1 MKKYVGILKSRELVI
16 QKQFLHEKKKK
27 TKSFA
32 GATWYFSWSPHR
44 LAQMLLSSVLPLL
57 HHMPG
62 VSFIN
67 MISANNNESVALKGQ
82 ISFS

>member
-1 MKKYVGILKSRELVI
+1 MKRKKNQKVLLVLHGIS
-16 QKQFLHEKKKK
+16 
-27 TKSFA
+27 A
-32 GATWYFSWSPHR
+32 GALTASP
-44 LAQMLLSSVLPLL
+44 QMLLSSVLPLL

>member
-1 MKKYVGILKSRELVI
+1 MSMKKYVGILKSRELVI

-44 LAQMLLSSVLPLL
+44 LATDAPLFST
-57 HHMPG
+57 P
-62 VSFIN
+62 
-67 MISANNNESVALKGQ
+67 SVAPHARSL
-82 ISFS
+82 IY